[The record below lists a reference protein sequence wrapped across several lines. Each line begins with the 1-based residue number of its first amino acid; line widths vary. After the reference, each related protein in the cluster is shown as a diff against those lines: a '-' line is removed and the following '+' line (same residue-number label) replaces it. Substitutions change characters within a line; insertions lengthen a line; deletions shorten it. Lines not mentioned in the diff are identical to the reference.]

1 MDHLQENLSLSFKE
15 IKDIFEKIA
24 SGKMMVTEKLDGVCL
39 HLSYSAIDGKARA
52 ARNYKNI
59 NEGGIT
65 LENVN
70 LLSESKELIPSVTEA
85 IKAFENIIQKIR
97 IDEQMEIFGP
107 NANYYYNCE
116 ILDPNNINVISYD
129 RPAIKLHRSGHLKQ
143 NKFNKNI
150 GQENLTKEFLKL
162 ENILKNNKQLNEEIG
177 NGFILETN
185 PLRKIGELQDKT
197 CHENALKSLQ
207 NEMSNYAV
215 HDNASLAEYVLNRID
230 ERLKTEI
237 SELSRNSKV
246 KLLQR
251 LMKADGTSAKDVY
264 GSLTRE
270 GAPHLIEKV
279 RTIIN
284 SERKILKEA
293 ISPIEEIVTQF
304 GAGVLK
310 EFNSSSI
317 KESKKEVERLKGKL
331 QEIFD
336 IVGSSGNPEAQ
347 NFLNNQFKRIKDINN
362 INSSCEGI
370 VFKYNENIYK
380 ITGLF
385 SPLNQILGMMK
396 YARGGMPPLRTLLST
411 NENKT
416 AVVSWGRF
424 NPPTIG
430 HEVVFKFGN
439 ELAKQNK
446 GDFFIVPSKTVDNQ
460 KNPLTIQEKISYL
473 NKIFPEYNSNIT
485 NSSQINTII
494 EVAKH
499 FSSKGYKN
507 FKLVVG
513 SDRKSHFEE
522 VLNKYNNKDY
532 KFTSIEV
539 ISAGERLDE
548 GEGAASMS
556 ASKMR
561 AAAIEGDIDSFMKG
575 VAGRLELEEGFELMN
590 LIRSRIEI
598 SDNDKKKF
606 LEPVS
611 PSLLAEVIK
620 KSGNKWCLLSK
631 SKTKNGKRKK
641 LGCYN
646 SLTGAKKREREVQY
660 FKHIKEEQD
669 LEEMSVGG
677 AIQGAAGSAWPRKKR
692 QVEESP
698 EQELEQEINV
708 NYGEMRSNPYGA
720 TASQFGNS
728 SKRDDEPSRKDKIK
742 ILIMQEEQFMINRK
756 EFVEEIKLRKII
768 REGLKF
774 KMKEREEKILQEE
787 KQLRLV
793 IRKLLQEKEEEPP
806 HPITGI
812 NVLRDLLKKI
822 VPTIENSYKQLT
834 TSKEQRDSFRANL
847 VKATKN
853 LITAT
858 ETPEEKIS
866 VDVALKEQEDEADLS
881 QARQAAKADPRFID
895 PFAKIKKPKSGEE
908 PELQPEPEVDD
919 GLDTTGR
926 DMSQKTFNKIKK
938 QIKDA
943 FDVLSD
949 ERDKDAFSEYLLTNE
964 LMHMDIFEDDM
975 KTATVE
981 PTTPSYEKEKS
992 KTDSV
997 SPESNTTSELPS
1009 SNLEQTPP
1017 VSSNLEQPP
1026 PASPNPLGES
1036 KKKKR

>member
-1 MDHLQENLSLSFKE
+1 MGGAAGHMRGLHEDLSLTFKE
-15 IKDIFEKIA
+15 VKDIFNKIS

-59 NEGGIT
+59 SEGGIT
-65 LENVN
+65 LDKIS
-70 LLSESKELIPSVTEA
+70 LLSERKELVASVTEA
-85 IKAFENIIQKIR
+85 IKSFESIIKKIA
-97 IDEQMEIFGP
+97 IDEQVKIFGP

-116 ILDPNNINVISYD
+116 ILDPNNTNVLLYE

-150 GQENLTKEFLKL
+150 TQENLAKEFVKL
-162 ENILKNNKQLNEEIG
+162 ENILNLNKQLNEEVG

-185 PLRKIGELQDKT
+185 ALIKLDELQDKT
-197 CHENALKSLQ
+197 CHQNALKSLQ
-207 NEMSNYAV
+207 NEMQTYAV
-215 HDNASLAEYVLNRID
+215 SDSASLAEYVLNRLDASLESHI
-230 ERLKTEI
+230 R
-237 SELSRNSKV
+237 ELPKKSKI
-246 KLLQR
+246 KLLER
-251 LMKADGTSAKDVY
+251 LMKANNTSAKDVY
-264 GSLTRE
+264 EALTRD
-270 GAPHLIEKV
+270 GVPQLIEKV
-279 RTIIN
+279 RNIIN
-284 SERKILKEA
+284 QEKKFLKEA
-293 ISPIEEIVTQF
+293 ISPIEEIITEF

-310 EFNSSSI
+310 EFKSSSI
-317 KESKKEVERLKGKL
+317 KESKKEVERLKTKL

-336 IVGSSGNPEAQ
+336 IVGTSGNPEAQ

-362 INSSCEGI
+362 ITSATEGI
-370 VFKYNENIYK
+370 VFKYNNNIYK
-380 ITGLF
+380 ITGFF
-385 SPLNQILGMMK
+385 SPLNQILGMMNFQ
-396 YARGGMPPLRTLLST
+396 RGSVPPLKTILSM

-430 HEVVFKFGN
+430 HEIVFKIAN

-446 GDFFIVPSKTVDNQ
+446 ADFFIVPTKTIDKQ
-460 KNPLTIQEKISYL
+460 KNPLTLQEKISYL
-473 NKIFPEYNSNIT
+473 NKIFPEYNTNII

-494 EVAKH
+494 EAAKY
-499 FSSKGYKN
+499 FSDKNYKN

-513 SDRKSHFEE
+513 SDRKEQFQEI
-522 VLNKYNNKDY
+522 LNKYNKKDY
-532 KFTSIEV
+532 NFNSIEI

-561 AAAIEGDIDSFMKG
+561 QAAIEGNIEAFMRG
-575 VAGRLELEEGFELMN
+575 IAGRLSLEEGVELMN
-590 LIRSRIEI
+590 LIRSRIEVV
-598 SDNDKKKF
+598 DDDKKKF

-611 PSLLAEVIK
+611 PSLLAEIIQ
-620 KSGNKWCLLSK
+620 KSGNKWCVFSK
-631 SKTKNGKRKK
+631 KKTKDGKKKK

-646 SLTGAKKREREVQY
+646 SRNGAKKRLRQVEY
-660 FKHIKEEQD
+660 FKSINEEQD
-669 LEEMSVGG
+669 LEEMSGAGG
-677 AIQGAAGSAWPRKKR
+677 VAGFGAPLGSEKNEDIDETLYDQRPGSGAGFTNQQK
-692 QVEESP
+692 
-698 EQELEQEINV
+698 
-708 NYGEMRSNPYGA
+708 YG
-720 TASQFGNS
+720 S
-728 SKRDDEPSRKDKIK
+728 SMKRDDEPSRKEKIK

-768 REGLKF
+768 REGLKR
-774 KMKEREEKILQEE
+774 KMKQQEEKILQEE

-881 QARQAAKADPRFID
+881 QARQAAKSDPRFID
-895 PFAKIKKPKSGEE
+895 PFTKVKKPKSDEE

-964 LMHMDIFEDDM
+964 LLHMDIFEDDM
-975 KTATVE
+975 AKTPE
-981 PTTPSYEKEKS
+981 QPTTPSYEKEKQ
-992 KTDSV
+992 KIDSTPPEGDV
-997 SPESNTTSELPS
+997 SSQLPS
-1009 SNLEQTPP
+1009 SNP
-1017 VSSNLEQPP
+1017 EQPP
-1026 PASPNPLGES
+1026 PVSPNPLAER
-1036 KKKKR
+1036 KKKK

>member
-1 MDHLQENLSLSFKE
+1 MGGAAGHMDAPHENLSLSFKE

-39 HLSYSAIDGKARA
+39 HLSYSVIDGKARA

-65 LENVN
+65 LENIN
-70 LLSESKELIPSVTEA
+70 LLSETKELIPSVTEA
-85 IKAFENIIQKIR
+85 IKAFENIVKKIR
-97 IDEQMEIFGP
+97 IDEQVEIFGP

-116 ILDPNNINVISYD
+116 ILDPNNINVILYD
-129 RPAIKLHRSGHLKQ
+129 RPAIKLHRSGHLKE

-150 GQENLTKEFLKL
+150 AQESLTKEFLKL
-162 ENILKNNKQLNEEIG
+162 EKILEANKQLNEEIG
-177 NGFILETN
+177 NGFSLEAN
-185 PLRKIGELQDKT
+185 PLRKLNELQDKT
-197 CHENALKSLQ
+197 CHQNALKSLQ

-215 HDNASLAEYVLNRID
+215 DDKASLAEYVLNRID
-230 ERLKTEI
+230 EKLTTQI
-237 SELSRNSKV
+237 SELSKDSKI

-251 LMKADGTSAKDVY
+251 LMKANGTSAKDVY
-264 GSLTRE
+264 ASLVRD
-270 GAPHLIEKV
+270 GLPHLTEKV
-279 RTIIN
+279 RAIIN

-293 ISPIEEIVTQF
+293 ISPIEEIMTEF
-304 GAGVLK
+304 GAGFLK

-317 KESKKEVERLKGKL
+317 KESKKEVDRLKGKL

-336 IVGSSGNPEAQ
+336 IVGTSGNPEAQ

-362 INSSCEGI
+362 INSSCEGV
-370 VFKYNENIYK
+370 VFRYNDSVYK
-380 ITGLF
+380 MTGLF

-396 YARGGMPPLRTLLST
+396 YARGGMPPLKTLLST

-424 NPPTIG
+424 NPPTLG
-430 HEVVFKFGN
+430 HEIVFKFGN

-446 GDFFIVPSKTVDNQ
+446 GDFFIVPTKKTDKE

-485 NSSQINTII
+485 NSDQINTLI
-494 EVAKH
+494 EAAKY
-499 FSSKGYKN
+499 FSNKGYKN

-522 VLNKYNNKDY
+522 LLNKYNNKDY
-532 KFTSIEV
+532 KFNSIEV

-548 GEGAASMS
+548 SEGAASMS
-556 ASKMR
+556 ATKIR
-561 AAAIEGDIDSFMKG
+561 TAAIEGDIDSFMKG
-575 VAGRLELEEGFELMN
+575 VAGRLELEEGIELMN

-598 SDNDKKKF
+598 ADGDKKKL
-606 LEPVS
+606 LEPIS

-620 KSGNKWCLLSK
+620 KSGNKWCVFSK
-631 SKTKNGKRKK
+631 HKAKSGKKKK
-641 LGCYN
+641 LGCYS
-646 SLTGAKKREREVQY
+646 SLTGAKKRLRQVEY

-669 LEEMSVGG
+669 LEETTGAAAIVGSPVANKNNPWMQKREIESEQTEDVEEGSDVGYNNKNSVGG
-677 AIQGAAGSAWPRKKR
+677 SMASRFGAS
-692 QVEESP
+692 
-698 EQELEQEINV
+698 L
-708 NYGEMRSNPYGA
+708 
-720 TASQFGNS
+720 
-728 SKRDDEPSRKDKIK
+728 KRDDEPSRKDIIK

-787 KQLRLV
+787 KELRLV
-793 IRKLLQEKEEEPP
+793 IRKLLQEKDEEPP

-834 TSKEQRDSFRANL
+834 TNDQQRSSFRAHL
-847 VKATKN
+847 VKKTKD

-866 VDVALKEQEDEADLS
+866 VDIALKEQESEEELS
-881 QARQAAKADPRFID
+881 QARQTAKADPRFID
-895 PFAKIKKPKSGEE
+895 PFSKAKVADTADLK
-908 PELQPEPEVDD
+908 PEPEPEDD

-926 DMSQKTFNKIKK
+926 DMSEKTFNKIKK

-943 FDVLSD
+943 YDILSD
-949 ERDKDAFSEYLLTNE
+949 QKDKDAFSEYLITNE
-964 LMHMDIFEDDM
+964 LLHMDIFEDDM
-975 KTATVE
+975 KTAVSE

-992 KTDSV
+992 KIDSTT
-997 SPESNTTSELPS
+997 PESVTTSQLPS
-1009 SNLEQTPP
+1009 SNLEQPP
-1017 VSSNLEQPP
+1017 A
-1026 PASPNPLGES
+1026 ASPNPLGES

>member
-1 MDHLQENLSLSFKE
+1 MGGAAGHMKALHEDLSLSFKE

-39 HLSYSAIDGKARA
+39 HLSYSAIDGKAKA

-65 LENVN
+65 LENIN
-70 LLSESKELIPSVTEA
+70 LLSETKELIPSVTEA
-85 IKAFENIIQKIR
+85 IKAFENIVKKIR
-97 IDEQMEIFGP
+97 IDEQVEIFGP

-116 ILDPNNINVISYD
+116 ILDPNNINVILYD
-129 RPAIKLHRSGHLKQ
+129 RPAIKLHRSGHLKE

-150 GQENLTKEFLKL
+150 AQESLTKQFLKL
-162 ENILKNNKQLNEEIG
+162 EKILEANKQLNEEVG
-177 NGFILETN
+177 NGFSLEAN
-185 PLRKIGELQDKT
+185 PLRKLNELQDKT
-197 CHENALKSLQ
+197 CHQNALKSLQ

-215 HDNASLAEYVLNRID
+215 HDKASLAEYVLNRID
-230 ERLKTEI
+230 EKLTNEI
-237 SELSRNSKV
+237 SELSKDSKI

-264 GSLTRE
+264 ASLVRD
-270 GAPHLIEKV
+270 GLPHLTEKV
-279 RTIIN
+279 RAIIN

-293 ISPIEEIVTQF
+293 ISPIEEIITEF
-304 GAGVLK
+304 GAGFLK

-317 KESKKEVERLKGKL
+317 KESKKEVDRLKGKL

-336 IVGSSGNPEAQ
+336 IVGTSGNPEAQ

-362 INSSCEGI
+362 INSSCEGV
-370 VFKYNENIYK
+370 VFRYNDSVYK
-380 ITGLF
+380 MTGLF

-396 YARGGMPPLRTLLST
+396 YARGGMPPLKTLLST

-424 NPPTIG
+424 NPPTLG
-430 HEVVFKFGN
+430 HEIVFKFGN

-446 GDFFIVPSKTVDNQ
+446 GDFFIVPTKTTDKE

-485 NSSQINTII
+485 NSDQINTLI
-494 EVAKH
+494 EAAKYY
-499 FSSKGYKN
+499 SNKGYKS

-522 VLNKYNNKDY
+522 LLNKYNNKDY
-532 KFTSIEV
+532 KFNSIEV

-548 GEGAASMS
+548 SEGAASMS
-556 ASKMR
+556 ASKIR
-561 AAAIEGDIDSFMKG
+561 AAAIEGDIESFMKG
-575 VAGRLELEEGFELMN
+575 VAGRLELEEGIELMN
-590 LIRSRIEI
+590 LIRSRIEVA
-598 SDNDKKKF
+598 DGDKKKL
-606 LEPVS
+606 LEPIS

-620 KSGNKWCLLSK
+620 KSGNKWCVLSK
-631 SKTKNGKRKK
+631 HKAKSGKKKK
-641 LGCYN
+641 LGCYS
-646 SLTGAKKREREVQY
+646 SLTGAKKRLRQVEY
-660 FKHIKEEQD
+660 FKQIKEEQD
-669 LEEMSVGG
+669 LEEMSAMSGG
-677 AIQGAAGSAWPRKKR
+677 GVSGFAGPFGKLNKR
-692 QVEESP
+692 EIELEETEDVEEGLYDQRPTPGSGFTY
-698 EQELEQEINV
+698 QQK
-708 NYGEMRSNPYGA
+708 YG
-720 TASQFGNS
+720 S
-728 SKRDDEPSRKDKIK
+728 SMKRDDEPSRKDIIK

-756 EFVEEIKLRKII
+756 EFVEEVKLRKII

-787 KQLRLV
+787 KELRLV
-793 IRKLLQEKEEEPP
+793 IRKLLQEKDEEPP

-834 TSKEQRDSFRANL
+834 TSEEQRKSFRAHL
-847 VKATKN
+847 VKKTKD

-858 ETPEEKIS
+858 NTPEEN
-866 VDVALKEQEDEADLS
+866 VAVNVELKEQENEEMGLS
-881 QARQAAKADPRFID
+881 PARQAAKEDPRFID
-895 PFAKIKKPKSGEE
+895 PFAKKNQPKPEK
-908 PELQPEPEVDD
+908 ELKPEPVVDD

-926 DMSQKTFNKIKK
+926 DMSEKTFNKIQK

-943 FDVLSD
+943 YDVLSD
-949 ERDKDAFSEYLLTNE
+949 QRDKDAFSEYLITNE

-975 KTATVE
+975 KTAVTE
-981 PTTPSYEKEKS
+981 PTTDSYEKEKS
-992 KTDSV
+992 KIDSTA
-997 SPESNTTSELPS
+997 PEAVTTSQLP
-1009 SNLEQTPP
+1009 
-1017 VSSNLEQPP
+1017 SSNLEQPP
-1026 PASPNPLGES
+1026 PASPNPLGEN